1 MAVGGRLAERQ
12 SAATF
17 MATGLCVLAYA
28 VIALVALAPGLVK
41 DVGITLTPLDAQP
54 EPPNLTALK
63 AELNTIWPMTSL
75 LDMVKETDLRL
86 GFTEALKSPALST
99 WSSLRKKLGG
109 RNMLPILIRSPLRG
123 LFLGTARLL
132 LIFRQGHR

>member
-1 MAVGGRLAERQ
+1 MREALSTFDAGLKKNPYVRIGPKGG
-12 SAATF
+12 
-17 MATGLCVLAYA
+17 GW
-28 VIALVALAPGLVK
+28 
-41 DVGITLTPLDAQP
+41 ITLTPLDAQP

-86 GFTEALKSPALST
+86 GFTGALKSPALST